1 MISQQHNTFR
11 WPEEETSP
19 TPAEKKQVWTVI
31 EKKLPWLKPLMRVVA
46 VVLSIVGG
54 FASIWVFTNNL
65 EIDSG
70 IWQLAFVVPLIG
82 VFCAFLFQS
91 MWAIVIVPVAFTLGA
106 LLANFLAPVGESGFA
121 EVWEVVIVVIF
132 INVIGALIGSGIYIS
147 LKARNWW

>member
-1 MISQQHNTFR
+1 MISQQHNNFR

-54 FASIWVFTNNL
+54 FALNWLSNFVNGGFILMFVIL
-65 EIDSG
+65 
-70 IWQLAFVVPLIG
+70 FVVPLLG

-106 LLANFLAPVGESGFA
+106 LLVNFLAPVGESGFDGGL
-121 EVWEVVIVVIF
+121 VIIPLTLM
-132 INVIGALIGSGIYIS
+132 NVIGALIGSGIYIS